1 MNTTQAGEEV
11 LKAQEV
17 LKTDV
22 LGRVKTPAERREQV
36 LDEFE
41 RSGLS
46 GQKFAE
52 LIGVKYQTFATWV
65 QKRRRQRG
73 PYKALK
79 APARA
84 VDQVQ
89 WLEAVVE
96 QAQAANGTKHPAAI
110 VQLPGGARVEVVDA
124 KQAALVAALLRA
136 LEKPC

>member
-1 MNTTQAGEEV
+1 MNTTPTDEP
-11 LKAQEV
+11 V

-22 LGRVKTPAERREQV
+22 LGRVKTPAARREQV

-52 LIGVKYQTFATWV
+52 LIGVKYQTFATWA

-73 PYKALK
+73 TYKALK

-96 QAQAANGTKHPAAI
+96 QAQAGSGTKHPVI
-110 VQLPGGARVEVVDA
+110 VQLPGARVELVDA
-124 KQAALVAALLRA
+124 KQAVLVAALVRA
-136 LEKPC
+136 LETPC

>member
-1 MNTTQAGEEV
+1 MNTTPTDEP
-11 LKAQEV
+11 V

-22 LGRVKTPAERREQV
+22 LGRVKTPAARREQV

-52 LIGVKYQTFATWV
+52 LIGVKYQTFATWA
-65 QKRRRQRG
+65 QKRRRQSG
-73 PYKALK
+73 TYKALK
-79 APARA
+79 APTRA

-96 QAQAANGTKHPAAI
+96 QAQAGSGTKALAVI
-110 VQLPGGARVEVVDA
+110 VQLPGGARVELVDA
-124 KQAALVAALLRA
+124 KQAVLVAALVRA
-136 LEKPC
+136 LETPC